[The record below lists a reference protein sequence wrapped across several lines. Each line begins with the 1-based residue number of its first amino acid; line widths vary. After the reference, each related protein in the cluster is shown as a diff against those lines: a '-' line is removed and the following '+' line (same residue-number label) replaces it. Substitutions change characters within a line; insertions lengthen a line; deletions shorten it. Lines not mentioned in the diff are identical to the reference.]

1 MFDIAPI
8 ADEAFAVL
16 NTGRQVAPFSTRY
29 PGFGLDD
36 AYRVTASVLANREA
50 AGERRIGRKIGFTNR
65 TIWAEYDVYAP
76 MWGYVNDR
84 TVRRLADVSAGF
96 SLAGLAEPRLEPEIM
111 FRFARAPSPAMDER
125 ALLSCIEWVSHGFEI
140 VQSIFPAW
148 KFAAADTVAAYGLH
162 GALFVGETKPVAGR
176 EEYWLEK
183 LSTFEIDLLKDGVVA
198 DHGKAANVLDG
209 PLTALRHLIHLLDKD
224 PVNPPLAAGE
234 IVTTGTLT
242 KALPITQGAT
252 WSTRPSGIDLPGI
265 ELRFV

>member
-1 MFDIAPI
+1 MLDITPI

-16 NTGRQVAPFSTRY
+16 NTGRQIAPFSARY

-36 AYRVTASVLANREA
+36 AYRVTASVRAKREA
-50 AGERRIGRKIGFTNR
+50 AGARVLGRKIGFTNR
-65 TIWAEYDVYAP
+65 TIWSEYDVYAP
-76 MWGYVNDR
+76 MWGYIYDR
-84 TVRRLADVSAGF
+84 TVRRLADVASGF
-96 SLAGLAEPRLEPEIM
+96 ALAGLAEPRLEPEIM
-111 FRFARAPSPAMDER
+111 FRFARAPSAGMDER

-176 EEYWLEK
+176 EDYWLEK
-183 LSTFEIDLLKDGVVA
+183 LSTFEIDLFKDGVLM
-198 DHGKAANVLDG
+198 DHGRAANVFDG
-209 PLTALRHLIHLLDKD
+209 PLTAPRSLLGLLDND
-224 PVNPPLAAGE
+224 PVNPPLDAGE

-242 KALPITQGAT
+242 RALPIGPGAT

-265 ELRFV
+265 ELQFV